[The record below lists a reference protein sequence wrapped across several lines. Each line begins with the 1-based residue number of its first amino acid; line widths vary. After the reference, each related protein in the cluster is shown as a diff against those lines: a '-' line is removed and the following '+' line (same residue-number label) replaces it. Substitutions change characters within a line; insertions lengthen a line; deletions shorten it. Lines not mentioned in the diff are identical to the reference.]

1 MKLVFLRNNSR
12 RKLYFD
18 FLGFAYDWLDNNILW
33 SESDIL
39 QKGSIRIFSMDKYA
53 HTDLYANLDN
63 PTYVNVNPLD
73 RFDCICD

>member
-1 MKLVFLRNNSR
+1 MKFVFLRNNSR

-33 SESDIL
+33 SESDTL

-73 RFDCICD
+73 RFDCICY